1 MVKQVVRMKMQI
13 SLTEVTGNYEK
24 SGNFSSEDKLINVYT
39 SGFTYIGLLIMIS
52 IMSLTLALAGT
63 LWSFAQQRQQEDQ
76 LIFIGNQYKHAI
88 ANYYQRTPG
97 TLKTYPQTL
106 QDLLLD
112 NRYVSIQRHIRKLY
126 PDPITG
132 SLDWGL
138 VVAPQGGVMGVYSQS
153 NAKPIKVE
161 GFKLISMGFENHK
174 TYQGWK
180 FVFVP
185 PINNQNIPLK

>member
-1 MVKQVVRMKMQI
+1 MQI
-13 SLTEVTGNYEK
+13 SLTEVSDKYGK
-24 SGNFSSEDKLINVYT
+24 SDKLSLEVKLINVYT

-63 LWSFAQQRQQEDQ
+63 LWSFTQQRQQESQ
-76 LIFIGNQYKHAI
+76 LIFIGNQYRQAI
-88 ANYYQRTPG
+88 ANYYERTPG

-126 PDPITG
+126 PDPING
-132 SLDWGL
+132 NADWGL
-138 VVAPQGGVMGVYSQS
+138 VTAPQGGVMGVYSQS
-153 NAKPIKVE
+153 NTKPIKVD
-161 GFKLISMGFENHK
+161 GFKLVNMGFENQK